1 MFWRK
6 PPPLPPIP
14 FYRKPAVVS
23 IILTVIIVFVLGPV
37 GFIFNGMT
45 EELKS
50 MKGVDKEN
58 QGAIIQNQL
67 AIKEL
72 LTRQQMIMAP
82 KNVKVMKAIKLK
94 VKKLTP
100 TEYVSFINMSSAQQ
114 ALYKKYRTDITVWP

>member
-1 MFWRK
+1 MLWRK
-6 PPPLPPIP
+6 QPPPPLMP

-72 LTRQQMIMAP
+72 LTRQQMIMTP

-100 TEYVSFINMSSAQQ
+100 TEYLSYIKMSIPQQ
-114 ALYKKYRTDITVWP
+114 EAYKNYRTDITIWP